1 MAETMSSQQTIE
13 MFNQYVISNYGRL
26 PIVLVKG
33 QGSYVWDAEGRKYL
47 DLFAGWAVT
56 ALGHCHPRLVE
67 AICQQAGQL
76 IFMANHIYTE
86 PQGRL
91 AKLISESSF
100 GGKCF
105 FCNSGAEANEAAI
118 KLARLHAP
126 AGKYK
131 IVTFLDSFHGRTF
144 GAISATGQSKYHQGF
159 QPLLAGF
166 DYVPLNDLEAVRR
179 VVDDETC
186 GIMVEPIQGE
196 GGVNACTAEFIRGLR
211 QLCDE
216 KGLSLIFDEVQT
228 GVGRTGK
235 MFGYQ
240 HYDVTP
246 DIMTLAKHLGGGVA
260 IGAMVATSEVA
271 DDLKPGTHA
280 STFGGNCVAAA
291 AACAVM
297 ETIRDENL
305 LDHVNEIG
313 SYAIGKL
320 RELQQSQP
328 RIREVRGMG
337 LMIGIDLTGP
347 GAEVFKKCLDKGLL
361 INCTHDTV
369 LRFMP
374 SLTVNREE
382 IDEGIGILAAALQET
397 S

>member
-1 MAETMSSQQTIE
+1 MSQMTSQQTIE
-13 MFNQYVISNYGRL
+13 MFNQHVISNYGRL
-26 PIVLVKG
+26 PIVLTRG
-33 QGSYVWDAEGRKYL
+33 EGSYVWDAEGRKYL

-67 AICQQAGQL
+67 AICQQAGKL
-76 IFMANHIYTE
+76 IFMANHMYTE

-91 AKLISESSF
+91 AKLIGENSF
-100 GGKCF
+100 GGKSF

-118 KLARLHAP
+118 KLARLHTP

-131 IVTFLDSFHGRTF
+131 IITLIDSFHGRTF

-166 DYVPLNDLEAVRR
+166 DYVPLNDLEAVRQTI
-179 VVDDETC
+179 DDETC

-196 GGVNACTAEFIRGLR
+196 GGVNMCTPEFLKGLR

-216 KGLSLIFDEVQT
+216 KGLVLIFDEVQT

-240 HYDVTP
+240 NYDVVP

-260 IGAMVATSEVA
+260 IGAMVARSEVA
-271 DDLKPGTHA
+271 ANLKPGTHA
-280 STFGGNCVAAA
+280 STFGGNCIAAA
-291 AACAVM
+291 AACAVL
-297 ETIRDENL
+297 ETIIDENL
-305 LDHVNEIG
+305 LDHVNEVG
-313 SYAIGKL
+313 AYAIGRL

-328 RIREVRGMG
+328 RIREVRGIG

-347 GAEVFKKCLDKGLL
+347 GAGVFKSCLEKGLL

-374 SLTVNREE
+374 SLTVSRAE
-382 IDEGIGILAAALQET
+382 IDEGIAILTAALQEAPL
-397 S
+397 

>member
-1 MAETMSSQQTIE
+1 MSDLNSQQVME
-13 MFNQYVISNYGRL
+13 MFNQYVIGNYGRL
-26 PIVLVKG
+26 PIVLTRG
-33 QGSYVWDAEGRKYL
+33 EGSYVWDAEGRKYL
-47 DLFAGWAVT
+47 DLFSGWAVT

-67 AICQQAGQL
+67 AIREQAGKL
-76 IFMANHIYTE
+76 IFMANHMYTE

-91 AKLISESSF
+91 AKLIAEASF
-100 GGKCF
+100 GGKSF

-118 KLARLHAP
+118 KLARLN
-126 AGKYK
+126 AGDGRYK
-131 IVTFLDSFHGRTF
+131 IVTFVNSFHGRTF

-166 DYVPLNDLEAVRR
+166 DYAPLNDLDAVREL
-179 VVDDETC
+179 VDDESC
-186 GIMVEPIQGE
+186 GIMIEPIQGE
-196 GGVNACTAEFIRGLR
+196 GGVNMCSPEFLQGLR

-216 KGLSLIFDEVQT
+216 KRLSLIFDEVQT

-235 MFGYQ
+235 MFAYQ
-240 HYDVTP
+240 HYDVVP

-260 IGAMVATSEVA
+260 IGAMVARAEVA
-271 DDLKPGTHA
+271 ANLKPGTHA

-291 AACAVM
+291 AACAVL

-305 LDHVNEIG
+305 LDHVNQVG
-313 SYAIGKL
+313 SYAVSKL

-328 RIREVRGMG
+328 RIRDVRGLG

-347 GAEVFKKCLDKGLL
+347 GAEVFKSCLEKGLL
-361 INCTHDTV
+361 TNCTHDTV

-374 SLTVNREE
+374 ALTVTESE
-382 IDEGIGILAAALQET
+382 VDEGIEILAAALEET
-397 S
+397 A